1 MPSIISS
8 YRQVFRLIFVIFFL
22 FLTGDAFYRWD
33 GFRYYATFSEFLP
46 SVALVTILWSIVAA
60 LAAMLIWLSVRAM
73 EWFCRRLPWEIG
85 KDHLLLF
92 IALFLLSAV
101 TALYVKQRIW
111 PYAQT
116 TPQLKTA
123 VLICVILAAVLLSW
137 LFRNKAGRWIDI
149 IHGRITPLV
158 WLFGIWIAVS
168 VFLVYYSTWAK
179 PADNVVLPKPT
190 PSLAK
195 EKGLPNI
202 ILLTFDTLTARDMSV
217 YGYERETTPFI
228 SKWSETASVFTRT
241 QAEGNITTPTA
252 ASLMT
257 GKRIWTHQTYHVGVS
272 SNKPVRSDTENLPLL
287 LKKKGYYTMAFVVN
301 PVASVKTL
309 GIAGSFE
316 IAPLATEFSTPAS
329 LFGWRF
335 GIVDV
340 LLYRLF
346 ANKIKLYDWILQRD
360 FILDRLL
367 NTISRNITRTTAPP
381 RKLYSRFLEAID
393 NNSPS
398 PFFAWLHVYPPHHPY
413 LPPEPYMGMFDSSL
427 RLRSYKTQEKERRA
441 SFKYSTGNYREFP
454 RDVQQKV
461 DVMRARYDEF
471 IRYSDGQFEDFI
483 MELTRRNKLGN
494 TVIILSAD
502 HGESFEHA
510 YLGHGQSHLY
520 EQVTHIPLI
529 IKEPGQRKG
538 RVIDDIVEQVDITPT
553 ILELAGIPVPSWMEG
568 RSLVPLMRGESLPS
582 KPAFSM
588 VLDRNPSLGHII
600 TRGTIA
606 VWEGDYKL
614 IHYLDKNRSLLFN
627 LKDDPD
633 ELNDLFD
640 REPETGRRLLALIK
654 DNLKKA
660 NERIVNEN

>member
-1 MPSIISS
+1 V
-8 YRQVFRLIFVIFFL
+8 VFVLFSLYLI
-22 FLTGDAFYRWD
+22 GDAFYRWD

-46 SVALVTILWSIVAA
+46 SVALVTILWNIVAA
-60 LAAMLIWLSVRAM
+60 FASALIWLSVRGM
-73 EWFCRRLPWEIG
+73 EWFCRRLRWRVGEEQ
-85 KDHLLLF
+85 LLF
-92 IALFLLSAV
+92 FMAAFFLSAV
-101 TALYVKQRIW
+101 TALYVKRSIW

-116 TPQLKTA
+116 SPLLKTA
-123 VLICVILAAVLLSW
+123 ILLCVIMTAVFISW
-137 LFRNKAGRWIDI
+137 LFRNKSSRWLSLLQERID
-149 IHGRITPLV
+149 PLV
-158 WLFGIWIAVS
+158 WLFGIWIALS
-168 VFLVYYSTWAK
+168 VFLVYYSTWIKHAG
-179 PADNVVLPKPT
+179 DSVLQPT
-190 PSLAK
+190 SQPVAS
-195 EKGLPNI
+195 EKNLPNI
-202 ILLTFDTLTARDMSV
+202 ILLTFDTLTARDMSI

-228 SKWSETASVFTRT
+228 SRWARTASVFTRA

-257 GKRIWTHQTYHVGVS
+257 GKRIWTHQTYHVSVS
-272 SNKPVRSDTENLPLL
+272 SNKPVKSDIENLPLL
-287 LKKKGYYTMAFVVN
+287 LKKNGYYTMAFVVN

-309 GIAGSFE
+309 GVAGSFD
-316 IAPLATEFSTPAS
+316 IAPLATEFSTSSS

-335 GIVDV
+335 GVVDV

-367 NTISRNITRTTAPP
+367 NIISRNITKTTAPP
-381 RKLYSRFLEAID
+381 HKLYSRFLEAID
-393 NNSPS
+393 NNSAS

-413 LPPEPYMGMFDSSL
+413 LPPEPYMGMFDSSP
-427 RLRSYKTQEKERRA
+427 RLRSYKTQEKERMA
-441 SFKYSTGNYREFP
+441 SFKYSTGEYRQFP
-454 RDVQQKV
+454 SDVQPTI

-471 IRYSDGQFEDFI
+471 IRYSDRQFEDFI
-483 MELTRRNKLGN
+483 MELTRRDKLKN

-529 IKEPGQRKG
+529 IRNAGQSKG
-538 RVIDDIVEQVDITPT
+538 QIIDDLVEQIDITPT
-553 ILELAGIPVPSWMEG
+553 ILELADIQIPSWMEG
-568 RSLVPLMRGESLPS
+568 RSLVPLMQGKSLPA
-582 KPAFSM
+582 KPVFSM
-588 VLDRNPSLGHII
+588 VLDRNPSLGHLI

-614 IHYLDKNRSLLFN
+614 IHYLDENRSLLFN

-633 ELNDLFD
+633 ELNNLFD
-640 REPETGRRLLALIK
+640 KEPETARRLLALIK

-660 NERIVNEN
+660 NERIINEN